1 MGGPLPGSAFRGARC
16 LAGSLLACLVAAG
29 SIAPAAATIVE
40 RADRVIVRK
49 ADRKL
54 YLMRGDEVLRTFNV
68 ALGLSPDGHKLR
80 EGDFRTPEG
89 TYRLSGRN
97 PNSEF
102 YLAIQISYPGPADVV
117 RAAAEGVPPG
127 GSIMIHGL
135 PNRPS
140 RPIEYYRTRDW
151 TNGCI
156 AVSNSD
162 MVDIW
167 LMTPDNTPI
176 QILP

>member
-1 MGGPLPGSAFRGARC
+1 MGARAFP
-16 LAGSLLACLVAAG
+16 AGCLLAMVLG
-29 SIAPAAATIVE
+29 FTGYGPAMANVVQQ
-40 RADRVIVRK
+40 ADLVIVRK
-49 ADRKL
+49 AERKL
-54 YLMRGDEVLRTFNV
+54 FLMRGEQVLRSFPV
-68 ALGLSPDGHKLR
+68 ALGLAPDGHKQR

-89 TYRLSGRN
+89 NYRLSGRN

-102 YLAIQISYPGPADVV
+102 FLAIQISYPGPDDLR
-117 RAAAEGVPPG
+117 RAAANGVAPG

-135 PNRPS
+135 PNQPS
-140 RPIEYYRTRDW
+140 RPLQYYQTRDW

>member
-1 MGGPLPGSAFRGARC
+1 MGAWLRLLPV
-16 LAGSLLACLVAAG
+16 LALALLATAPSAA
-29 SIAPAAATIVE
+29 SASAIE
-40 RADRVIVRK
+40 MADRVVVRK
-49 ADRKL
+49 AERRL
-54 YLMRGDEVLRTFNV
+54 LLMRGDRVLRSFDV
-68 ALGLSPDGHKLR
+68 ALGLSPTGHKQR

-89 TYRLSGRN
+89 NYRLAGRN
-97 PNSEF
+97 PNSDF
-102 YLAIQISYPGPADVV
+102 FLAIQVNYPGPEDLR
-117 RAAAEGVPPG
+117 RASEEGVNPG
-127 GSIMIHGL
+127 GLIMIHGQ

-140 RPIEYYRTRDW
+140 KPLEYYQTRDW

-156 AVSNSD
+156 AVSNAD